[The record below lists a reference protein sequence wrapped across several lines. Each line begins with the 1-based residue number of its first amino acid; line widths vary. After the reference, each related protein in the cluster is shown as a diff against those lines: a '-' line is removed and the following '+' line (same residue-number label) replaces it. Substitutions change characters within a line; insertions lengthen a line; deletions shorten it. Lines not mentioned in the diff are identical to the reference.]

1 MSTTPSEDLDKL
13 DAYTLADAARRIGVG
28 GVVMGVKPQTR
39 NTQFT
44 GRALTARVCHVPNT
58 AVPLGDYGIGQLLD
72 QVKAGDVVVLDMGGV
87 RLTGMGDIVGTYLAR
102 IGAAGAVVNGLIRD
116 AEEIDATGLS
126 VFALDVGIG
135 TVAGHGFIEG
145 IGEPVWLEGIRVATG
160 DLVAG
165 CRGGVAVIA
174 KEDVEAVRKVA
185 LEIRES
191 DRKVMESL
199 GRGEPAS
206 AIWKRHKSIPLAP
219 GG

>member
-1 MSTTPSEDLDKL
+1 MSTNPSEEQDKL

-28 GVVMGVKPQTR
+28 GVVMGIKPQTR
-39 NTQFT
+39 ATQFT
-44 GRALTARVCHVPNT
+44 GRALTARVRHVPNT

-72 QVKAGDVVVLDMGGV
+72 QVKAGDVVVLDVGGV
-87 RLTGMGDIVGTYLAR
+87 RLTAMGDIVGTYLAR

-126 VFALDVGIG
+126 VFALDVGIS

-174 KEDVEAVRKVA
+174 KEDVQAVRKVA

-206 AIWKRHKSIPLAP
+206 AVWKRHKSIPLAS